1 MPINK
6 AKKHFQG
13 KDGHEKLNC
22 ADAIIRAF
30 AEFAPKDIEKICK
43 GHGKSPH
50 GECGALCAAR
60 EILRKHN
67 PDKIEALE
75 ECFLNFAGSKNCKEI
90 LKTKKQSCLACVEKA
105 AEYLHSQ
112 VKK

>member
-1 MPINK
+1 
-6 AKKHFQG
+6 
-13 KDGHEKLNC
+13 
-22 ADAIIRAF
+22 
-30 AEFAPKDIEKICK
+30 
-43 GHGKSPH
+43 
-50 GECGALCAAR
+50 
-60 EILRKHN
+60 LRKHN